1 MPLNR
6 IAPTNLTDV
15 AILTLLRR
23 NVLAGAMRELLTD
36 AEVADRLQRLPG
48 WSAAGGPDAAITTTL
63 KFDDFKAALGFV
75 NRVGDEAERLD
86 HHPDIDIRWNQVTF
100 TLSTHS
106 AGGLTNLD
114 FELAQRISSLA
125 ASSA

>member
-1 MPLNR
+1 
-6 IAPTNLTDV
+6 
-15 AILTLLRR
+15 
-23 NVLAGAMRELLTD
+23 MRELLTD

-48 WSAAGGPDAAITTTL
+48 WSAAGGPEAAITTTL
-63 KFDDFKAALGFV
+63 KFDDFKAALGYV
-75 NRVGDEAERLD
+75 NRVGDEAEQLD